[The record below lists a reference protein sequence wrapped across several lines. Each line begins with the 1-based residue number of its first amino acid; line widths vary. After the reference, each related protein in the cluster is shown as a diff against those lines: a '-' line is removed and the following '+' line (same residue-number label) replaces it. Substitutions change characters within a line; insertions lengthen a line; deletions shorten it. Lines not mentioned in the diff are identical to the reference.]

1 MRLSHFLSILPAVI
15 LISLTAYAQEETPII
30 EGPDPAH
37 RELNF
42 SEDKTL
48 LYDQPTIQQTQPV
61 YQQPG
66 VRDTVVVSHKPIN
79 RTARPETPRE
89 GQKARGEED
98 ALSFN
103 FLYYIIQ
110 KYKLSDL
117 IEN

>member
-1 MRLSHFLSILPAVI
+1 MRLSHFLSILPVVI

-30 EGPDPAH
+30 EGPDPTH

-48 LYDQPTIQQTQPV
+48 LYDQPTIQHTQTV

-66 VRDTVVVSHKPIN
+66 VRDTLVVSPKPIN

-89 GQKARGEED
+89 GQKTRSEED
-98 ALSFN
+98 ALGFN

>member
-1 MRLSHFLSILPAVI
+1 MKVYHFLSIVPTVI
-15 LISLTAYAQEETPII
+15 FFSLTAYAQEETPII

-37 RELNF
+37 REMNF

-48 LYDQPTIQQTQPV
+48 LYDQPTVHYSQPG

-66 VRDTVVVSHKPIN
+66 VRDTVVVAPKSIN
-79 RTARPETPRE
+79 RTTRPEPSRE
-89 GQKARGEED
+89 GQKLRNEDD

>member
-1 MRLSHFLSILPAVI
+1 MRLAHFLSVLPVVI

-48 LYDQPTIQQTQPV
+48 LYDQPTIQQAQPSF
-61 YQQPG
+61 QQPG
-66 VRDTVVVSHKPIN
+66 TRDTVVVAPKPIN
-79 RTARPETPRE
+79 RTARPDAPRE
-89 GQKARGEED
+89 GQKPRSEDD